1 MRYDAFKHSDPL
13 TLKVADF
20 LRAAIV
26 QGESKPG
33 ERLNELLISSKL
45 GISRSPIREAL
56 RILESENLVEI
67 HSRKG
72 AFVRNLS
79 VKEVEEVYQVIS
91 SIERT
96 AVRLAIDHLN
106 AERER
111 ELKSMVV
118 ELEEHLKSNDFSKFM
133 DFSMRLHHFII
144 EASEN
149 RLLSKIYHYLQPQ
162 RERLRRV
169 IDMDKADMSKS
180 LKEHLAI
187 SKALLKRDREKAEL
201 LLSKHID
208 EGTQRILGKLLKSE
222 EP

>member
-13 TLKVADF
+13 TLKVAHF
-20 LRAAIV
+20 LREAIV

-72 AFVRNLS
+72 AFVRSLS

-106 AERER
+106 ADRER

-149 RLLSKIYHYLQPQ
+149 SLLSKIYRYLQPQ

-208 EGTQRILGKLLKSE
+208 EGTQRILKKLLKSE